1 LPEVDHESRRT
12 HELIVSGEQDFGVGQ
27 MQGGLWPTGSEP
39 DLRFGTTGY
48 QIVPRNAI
56 GRAAPGMTMKRLVL
70 VALFVVLVGSGY
82 YFRDY
87 VFGTATETKS
97 ARPPARQQVVADVA
111 VERPV
116 PIQVTAIGTVQ
127 PIATVVI
134 KSRVDGEVAQ
144 VHFEE
149 GQEVREGDLLF
160 TLDSRA
166 FQAQLAQSEANLER
180 DRAQL
185 QRAQAEVRR
194 QTELA
199 TRGVASAQKLEDVQT
214 AVAVIEAAIHATE
227 AAIENAR
234 VNLNYTIIRSPID
247 GKTGSVALKR
257 GNLVKSNDTSQQ
269 AVPLVTITQLR
280 PIYVTFTVPERHL
293 ADIRAAMASGRLP
306 VVATIPN
313 QPQQAITGAL
323 TFVDNQVDVATGTIS
338 LKAKFANDD
347 TRLWPG
353 QFVTVILTIGTQA
366 NAIVVPSVA
375 IQIGQNGP
383 YVFVI
388 KQDSTVE
395 LRLVRV
401 NRTINNKTVIDEGI
415 KAGERV
421 VADGQLRLSNGTHVI
436 VQQPEGTTTP
446 KAQPTPVAER

>member
-1 LPEVDHESRRT
+1 MKRFLLAAILVVLLVCGYFFR
-12 HELIVSGEQDFGVGQ
+12 
-27 MQGGLWPTGSEP
+27 
-39 DLRFGTTGY
+39 DLFF
-48 QIVPRNAI
+48 Q
-56 GRAAPGMTMKRLVL
+56 AAPEAR
-70 VALFVVLVGSGY
+70 
-82 YFRDY
+82 
-87 VFGTATETKS
+87 S
-97 ARPPARQQVVADVA
+97 ARPPAGQQVVADVA
-111 VERPV
+111 IEMPA

-127 PIATVVI
+127 SIATVMI
-134 KSRVDGEVAQ
+134 KSRVDGEIAQ

-149 GQEVREGDLLF
+149 GQEVRESDLLF

-166 FQAQLAQSEANLER
+166 FRAQLAQSEANLER

-199 TRGVASAQKLEDVQT
+199 TRGIASAQKLEDVQT
-214 AVAVIEAAIHATE
+214 AVAVMEAAIHATE

-234 VNLNYTIIRSPID
+234 VNLNYTAIRSPIE

-269 AVPLVTITQLR
+269 AMPLVTITQLR
-280 PIYVTFTVPERHL
+280 PIYVAFTAPERHL
-293 ADIRAAMASGRLP
+293 ADIRAAMASASLP
-306 VVATIPN
+306 VVVTIPN

-353 QFVTVILTIGTQA
+353 QFVNVILTLGTQA
-366 NAIVVPSVA
+366 NAVVVPSVA

-401 NRTINNKTVIDEGI
+401 NRTVSNKTVVDEGVI
-415 KAGERV
+415 AGERV
-421 VADGQLRLSNGTHVI
+421 VTDGQLRLSNGTRVI
-436 VQQPEGTTTP
+436 VQQPEGTTAP
-446 KAQPTPVAER
+446 KAQPTPVAERTP

>member
-1 LPEVDHESRRT
+1 
-12 HELIVSGEQDFGVGQ
+12 
-27 MQGGLWPTGSEP
+27 
-39 DLRFGTTGY
+39 
-48 QIVPRNAI
+48 
-56 GRAAPGMTMKRLVL
+56 MKRLVL
-70 VALFVVLVGSGY
+70 AALLVVLLGCGY
-82 YFRDY
+82 YFRGY
-87 VFGTATETKS
+87 VFDTATETRS
-97 ARPPARQQVVADVA
+97 ARPPAGQQVVADIA
-111 VERPV
+111 VEMPA

-127 PIATVVI
+127 SISTVMI
-134 KSRVDGEVAQ
+134 KSRVDGEIAQ

-166 FQAQLAQSEANLER
+166 FRAQLAQSEANLER

-185 QRAQAEVRR
+185 QRAQAEVKR

-234 VNLNYTIIRSPID
+234 VNLNYTTIRSPID
-247 GKTGSVALKR
+247 GKTGSVAFKR

-269 AVPLVTITQLR
+269 AMPLVTITQLR

-293 ADIRAAMASGRLP
+293 ADIRAAVALEHLA
-306 VVATIPN
+306 VVVTMPN
-313 QPQQAITGAL
+313 QPKLAITGTL
-323 TFVDNQVDVATGTIS
+323 TFVDNQVDVATGTIA

-353 QFVTVILTIGTQA
+353 QFVNVILTLGTQA
-366 NAIVVPSVA
+366 NAVVVPSVA

-401 NRTINNKTVIDEGI
+401 NRTINSKTVIDEGVI
-415 KAGERV
+415 AGEQV
-421 VADGQLRLSNGTHVI
+421 VVDGQLRLSNGTRVI
-436 VQQPEGTTTP
+436 VQRPTGTTAP
-446 KAQPTPVAER
+446 KALSTPVAEHTP